1 MVDTGIIAIAS
12 LISPYARD
20 RQKIR
25 SRLAPGDFIE
35 VTSHQAHPDLSIP
48 LRLEVLP
55 SLVHLLHFRQAQQQP
70 FIMTLCYCR
79 ECHYPLLF
87 VDSARHVSRLEKRLH

>member
-1 MVDTGIIAIAS
+1 MVETGIIAIAS

-35 VTSHQAHPDLSIP
+35 VA
-48 LRLEVLP
+48 LRLCTHKTP
-55 SLVHLLHFRQAQQQP
+55 SCSLR
-70 FIMTLCYCR
+70 
-79 ECHYPLLF
+79 
-87 VDSARHVSRLEKRLH
+87 DS